1 MLKMKNFG
9 FWKHKGEDLTNNL
22 GIDYQSVKGDAPV
35 GLRSKLRLLSISV
48 NERAARV
55 KHFIQQLV
63 KAKLEGR
70 MGVIKPLVN
79 NRYFLTGLIFFIWML
94 FFDQSNI
101 INRVRLSNQIGNME
115 EQKELYKQ
123 TIIDNRELIEELRGN
138 RDNLE
143 KFAREQF
150 LMKRSDEEIFI
161 IVE

>member
-1 MLKMKNFG
+1 
-9 FWKHKGEDLTNNL
+9 
-22 GIDYQSVKGDAPV
+22 
-35 GLRSKLRLLSISV
+35 
-48 NERAARV
+48 
-55 KHFIQQLV
+55 
-63 KAKLEGR
+63 
-70 MGVIKPLVN
+70 
-79 NRYFLTGLIFFIWML
+79 ML

-123 TIIDNRELIEELRGN
+123 TIIDNRELIEELRGS

-150 LMKRSDEEIFI
+150 LMKRADEEIFI